1 MRLNKEA
8 YEVKPDNLI
17 YDNTHPI
24 DGYVVS
30 IKVPAE
36 KAGVLKRGQILDFS
50 ESDGSYVPHAEGGSV
65 SAIVVNDV
73 DYAADDTEVSASVY
87 ISGTFRKS
95 VCITDVALTA
105 ADIEKLRSRGIYL
118 K

>member
-1 MRLNKEA
+1 MRLNEKA
-8 YEVKPDNLI
+8 YEMKLDNLI

-24 DGYVVS
+24 DGCVAS

-50 ESDGSYVPHAEGGSV
+50 EADGSYVPHAESGSV
-65 SAIVVNDV
+65 SAIVANDTE
-73 DYAADDTEVSASVY
+73 YAADDTEVSASVY

-95 VCITDVALTA
+95 ACKTDVALTV
-105 ADIEKLRSRGIYL
+105 ADIEKLRSKGIYL